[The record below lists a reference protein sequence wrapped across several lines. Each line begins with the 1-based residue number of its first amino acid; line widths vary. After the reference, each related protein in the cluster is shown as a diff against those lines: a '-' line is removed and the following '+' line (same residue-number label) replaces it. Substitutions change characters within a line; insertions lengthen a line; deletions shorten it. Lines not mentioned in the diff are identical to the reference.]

1 MEEEDINFIQG
12 KIVRNTCKRESIF
25 GECVYL
31 YIGMFQIMLR
41 YIYHDA
47 FKIKFLS

>member
-1 MEEEDINFIQG
+1 MEEGDINFIQG
-12 KIVRNTCKRESIF
+12 KIVQNICKRDPIF
-25 GECVYL
+25 GELIYL
-31 YIGMFQIMLR
+31 NTGMFQIMLR